1 MQQSIG
7 LIKWFDNE
15 KGFGTI
21 ESADAKEIFLH
32 INSFPEKP
40 VKVLKA
46 SALFFDIE
54 SDRKGLKAANISY
67 PNTYDHFKIIMNLI
81 DKDPKV
87 KIEVTVTGQS
97 RWGNKYKRN
106 EIREYSLFDYAI
118 YQLLRNKDAVTVKNY
133 FINYFNENKWDTFEI
148 IQKIFNVTRDII
160 TKLDFNKAT
169 VSLTEFKNEENQIKI
184 ISNIEVIEEI
194 FQYYLSN
201 TKEIFL
207 FDLWTNDDY
216 YTVKKRSSYQTKNY
230 GIYFTIPDHVFL
242 NSYKDINKYNI
253 NKLLE
258 STDKEDICFKIIS
271 KHIADYSE
279 IKKGVCIEIIESIN
293 CLEETES
300 FSILYNSIV
309 QKNIDLLISSKDI
322 EYNSD
327 NFKSFLE
334 IINHYNWKK
343 SKLSTIEMV
352 NSQLSEEQIFKY
364 WKETKYFKPS
374 IDFIHKH
381 LDKLSHNDF
390 INAPLEFHNE
400 YFLTQYN
407 KLNFDNSLLSFC
419 NLYFLLLET
428 PGSQLQQV
436 EDNLEQ
442 KYKAAILIYN
452 LYNHKDNYYRNSID
466 YDEHRINFSK
476 ENFIEY
482 LAQIEDLD
490 EILQLV
496 TIIYKIKVS
505 YDYFKPGTIEVAS
518 CVYKFS
524 PEDKIK
530 AIDEITNKDNYSLNI
545 SVLDILKY
553 ILADNDQTKNVAII
567 KNFIPKF
574 LNPDNDNNFN
584 ELVNFNIFF
593 ENNIKERNEFFNYL
607 YEFISFPKKISLWLN
622 NHINEIDLNLAIDY
636 LKDCDDKIQFEIL
649 KKIFSSLHLNKKLIT
664 KELYQQFE
672 NLANNPSINLNV
684 RIALYVVNTLKKEN
698 QFINDKTIFEL
709 VSQRLNEKVE
719 NLIKIDEMIEKCG
732 GRVWKAIRYN
742 SNSSEEWYISINGHE
757 FSVKDNL
764 ININKK
770 SYSLNRDNKSICIDG
785 IYYNFKWVKKRNVFH
800 SENYGIPDGLTFC
813 DAVKS
818 QFDEDLNSN
827 FYWCCNSKCY
837 NPCQKNYNPFQWEK
851 YSLRDFIIILGIPFD
866 NDLYYRFVSVV
877 NRVNRLLEKLK
888 CNSCN
893 KLMRDAATSEFAFY
907 RVNTFHCTDSNCNEY
922 HKKVYLTHCLNWK
935 CLNIIDTRISKACEN
950 GWYICEKCDNC
961 CSQEKI
967 DRRYQNLLTNAAFNP
982 NNPRHQKLKFQVDNK
997 LGHLERNEV
1006 YDFKTGEKK

>member
-1 MQQSIG
+1 MSQNLG

-15 KGFGTI
+15 KGFGTLVSTAGN
-21 ESADAKEIFLH
+21 EVFLH
-32 INSFPEKP
+32 INSFPQKP
-40 VKVLKA
+40 EKVLRA

-54 SDRKGLKAANISY
+54 SDRKGLKATNISY
-67 PNTYDHFKIIMNLI
+67 PNTFEHFKIILQLI

-87 KIEVTVTGQS
+87 KIEVTLTGQS

-106 EIREYSLFDYAI
+106 EIREYSIFDYAI
-118 YQLLRNKDAVTVKNY
+118 YQLLRNKDADTVKNY

-160 TKLDFNKAT
+160 TKLDFNKTA
-169 VSLTEFKNEENQIKI
+169 VSLSEFPNDEIKN
-184 ISNIEVIEEI
+184 ISNVEVIEEI

-216 YTVKKRSSYQTKNY
+216 YTVKKRSSYETKNY

-279 IKKGVCIEIIESIN
+279 INKGTCIEIIESIN

-300 FSILYNSIV
+300 FSALYNSIV
-309 QKNIDLLISSKDI
+309 QKNIDLLITNKDI
-322 EYNSD
+322 ENNSD
-327 NFKSFLE
+327 DFKSFLE
-334 IINHYNWKK
+334 IINYYKWKK
-343 SKLSTIEMV
+343 SKSSTIEFV
-352 NSQLSEEQIFKY
+352 NSLLSEEQIFKY
-364 WKETKYFKPS
+364 WKETKYFNLP

-436 EDNLEQ
+436 EGNLEQ

-452 LYNHKDNYYRNSID
+452 LYDHKNNYYYNGID
-466 YDEHRINFSK
+466 CEDYGINFSK
-476 ENFIEY
+476 ENFIKY
-482 LAQIEDLD
+482 LTQIDDLD

-496 TIIYKIKVS
+496 KIINEIIVS
-505 YDYFKPGTIEVAS
+505 YNSYKPTAENDNGF
-518 CVYKFS
+518 YKFN
-524 PEDKIK
+524 EEAKTKLIK
-530 AIDEITNKDNYSLNI
+530 DIINIDNYSLNI
-545 SVLDILKY
+545 SVLDILKSN
-553 ILADNDQTKNVAII
+553 LADIDQTKNVAIL
-567 KNFIPKF
+567 KSYIPKF
-574 LNPDNDNNFN
+574 INPDDDDNFN
-584 ELVNFNIFF
+584 ELRNFNL
-593 ENNIKERNEFFNYL
+593 YL
-607 YEFISFPKKISLWLN
+607 YHDIEVQNQFYIYLQEFVSATKKIDLWLN
-622 NHINEIDLNLAIDY
+622 NKINDIDFNLAVDT
-636 LKDCDDKIQFEIL
+636 LKDCKDHIQFTIL
-649 KKIFSSLHLNKKLIT
+649 KRIFSSLHTNKKLIT
-664 KELYQQFE
+664 EKLYQQFE
-672 NLANNPSINLNV
+672 NLVNNLSLNLNV

-709 VSQRLNEKVE
+709 VSQRLNENV
-719 NLIKIDEMIEKCG
+719 NDLIKIDEMIEKCG

-757 FSVKDNL
+757 FSVKDNQV
-764 ININKK
+764 NINKK
-770 SYSLNRDNKSICIDG
+770 SYSLNRENKSICIDG
-785 IYYNFKWVKKRNVFH
+785 IYYNFKWIKKRNVFH
-800 SENYGIPDGLTFC
+800 TENYGIPDGLTFC

-818 QFDEDLNSN
+818 QFDEGLNLN

-982 NNPRHQKLKFQVDNK
+982 DNPRHQKLKFQVDNK